1 MTISGTQITIGEI
14 VNQPGSTFNGELQ
27 ENYNVVVSG
36 QLLRNFDGTL
46 SLNVELDNSLFPD
59 VKKGDKPTAVTIRI
73 V

>member
-1 MTISGTQITIGEI
+1 MNIKIGTI
-14 VNQPGSTFNGELQ
+14 VNHPGSTFNGELQ
-27 ENYNVVVSG
+27 EKYNVVVSG

-46 SLNVELDNSLFPD
+46 SLNVELDSSLFPG